1 MTSPTKGVT
10 VRGGFSLVEL
20 MVAVVLLAVGLLSM
34 AGMSSYA
41 MTRIRMTKVDTRR
54 AMVVASTIE
63 QLRAKMGDP
72 MGYDSVAAVLASG
85 PLSVQGYKVWYDIA
99 SLAPDYDRKKITIFT
114 EGMGYRSGWKTAARD
129 TFVVT
134 FARPL
139 R

>member
-1 MTSPTKGVT
+1 MTVAT
-10 VRGGFSLVEL
+10 VARARDGFSLIEL

-54 AMVVASTIE
+54 AAVVASTIE
-63 QLRAKMGDP
+63 QLRAKMADRTGF
-72 MGYDSVAAVLASG
+72 DSVAAVPAST
-85 PLSVQGYKVWYDIA
+85 PITMQGYKVWYDITDVG
-99 SLAPDYDRKKITIFT
+99 PDFDLKTITIYT
-114 EGMGYRSGWKTAARD
+114 EGVGYRAGWQTAARD

-134 FARPL
+134 FARPM

>member
-1 MTSPTKGVT
+1 MTVT
-10 VRGGFSLVEL
+10 TVARARDGFSLIEL

-54 AMVVASTIE
+54 AAVVTSTIE
-63 QLRAKMGDP
+63 QLRAKMADP
-72 MGYDSVAAVLASG
+72 MGFDSVAAVLASG
-85 PLSVQGYKVWYDIA
+85 PIAMQGYKVWYDITGVP
-99 SLAPDYDRKKITIFT
+99 PDYDRKQITIYT
-114 EGMGYRSGWKTAARD
+114 EGVGYRSGWQTAVRD

-134 FARPL
+134 FMRPL